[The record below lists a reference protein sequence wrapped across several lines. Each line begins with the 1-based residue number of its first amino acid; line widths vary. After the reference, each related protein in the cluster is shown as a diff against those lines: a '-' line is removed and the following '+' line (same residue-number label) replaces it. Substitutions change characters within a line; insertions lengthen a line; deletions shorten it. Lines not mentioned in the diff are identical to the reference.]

1 MVWMNGLFF
10 ALRSG
15 SEHRNLTFD
24 QLECRD
30 NVLIYT
36 ESQSKNRQGGLL
48 ERNEKPKVVYYY
60 ADENNPDCCFIRL
73 FKKYRSLCPSGV
85 TSFYLTPLVKP
96 RDDCWYC
103 KTPVG
108 RNTLGSTVARLC
120 KLANIPGFKTNHSLR
135 ATAATRLYHSNVDE
149 QLIMSVTGHKSTD
162 GIRNYKRTSEEQYK
176 KLSDVLRSG
185 TIADDSKSSADC
197 SASHGVSTDDKISNA
212 VVVCKS
218 QTMPLSPSLNLSGCH
233 AVTINFNK

>member
-1 MVWMNGLFF
+1 MQQN
-10 ALRSG
+10 
-15 SEHRNLTFD
+15 
-24 QLECRD
+24 
-30 NVLIYT
+30 I
-36 ESQSKNRQGGLL
+36 
-48 ERNEKPKVVYYY
+48 
-60 ADENNPDCCFIRL
+60 
-73 FKKYRSLCPSGV
+73 LC
-85 TSFYLTPLVKP
+85 
-96 RDDCWYC
+96 
-103 KTPVG
+103 
-108 RNTLGSTVARLC
+108 LC
-120 KLANIPGFKTNHSLR
+120 KLANIPEFKTNHSLC

-162 GIRNYKRTSEEQYK
+162 SIRNYKRTSEEQYK